1 MRVCIAIREVAEAVT
16 PCSFTQVWYRS
27 YAIRLI
33 NRAILKIR
41 KVDISGEAFHGDCWR
56 NSVDIKLIGLTK
68 IAGEWQ
74 RKTTYLCKQV
84 HNAQF

>member
-1 MRVCIAIREVAEAVT
+1 MKVCIAIREVAEAVT

-27 YAIRLI
+27 YAI

-41 KVDISGEAFHGDCWR
+41 KVDISGEAFRCDSWH
-56 NSVDIKLIGLTK
+56 NNVDIKFIRLTK

-74 RKTTYLCKQV
+74 TST
-84 HNAQF
+84 